1 MINQE
6 PAGESIDLFRLASRW
21 RSGAEWKKIVEEMD
35 SEPVPSHLNT
45 INSSGL
51 FQIVSTDK
59 MSVQY
64 VGTPQHGHDVGV
76 VQADCP
82 APTRRL
88 AYYFEMT
95 VKNAGQKGQVAIG
108 FTMQHFK
115 MRRQPGAELSCVLN
129 ITMMTYYVNT
139 MGGGGGGGVLSFQVP
154 STMVERKVFPV
165 PGPWEANSCGYH
177 GDDGYLYRGQGKGE
191 SFGPTFTTNDTV
203 GAGINYASQEFFFTK
218 NAKLVGTVP
227 KDIKGPLYP
236 SIAVHSQNE
245 EYAVGFILEERLKQQ
260 AMIEKLSLQP
270 NISHW
275 VCPPTRKDF
284 ARLMISDFL
293 KIVFGLKNC
302 LNPSHHGFLLDVQP
316 NKIVR
321 SYLLH
326 YGYQDTLKSFD
337 LASENTYPSES
348 MAQENGFDDQGDMY
362 ALDHR
367 NILRQL
373 IKNGNIDSAFQ
384 KLREWYPQVLQV
396 GQLAEAV
403 SYAQSELQKF
413 FSVKSYVDLLQDV
426 SGLLAYKVPVESSVG
441 YLLDG
446 PQREFVADAVNAV
459 VLSTNPNLKDP
470 DRCLYSC
477 LEKLLRQLTLC
488 SLERRASS
496 EDQGEAFCLH
506 RELQSGGRA
515 KFLNRNYGSVL
526 LKKLKHVSSKTSRND
541 VSDGRIAAHAREP
554 KSDTRPIHVS
564 D

>member
-88 AYYFEMT
+88 VYYFEMT

-115 MRRQPGAELSCVLN
+115 MRRQPGYLV
-129 ITMMTYYVNT
+129 TVN
-139 MGGGGGGGVLSFQVP
+139 F
-154 STMVERKVFPV
+154 
-165 PGPWEANSCGYH
+165 
-177 GDDGYLYRGQGKGE
+177 GKKP
-191 SFGPTFTTNDTV
+191 FLF
-203 GAGINYASQEFFFTK
+203 
-218 NAKLVGTVP
+218 
-227 KDIKGPLYP
+227 DI
-236 SIAVHSQNE
+236 
-245 EYAVGFILEERLKQQ
+245 EYDK
-260 AMIEKLSLQP
+260 
-270 NISHW
+270 
-275 VCPPTRKDF
+275 
-284 ARLMISDFL
+284 
-293 KIVFGLKNC
+293 
-302 LNPSHHGFLLDVQP
+302 
-316 NKIVR
+316 
-321 SYLLH
+321 
-326 YGYQDTLKSFD
+326 
-337 LASENTYPSES
+337 
-348 MAQENGFDDQGDMY
+348 
-362 ALDHR
+362 
-367 NILRQL
+367 
-373 IKNGNIDSAFQ
+373 
-384 KLREWYPQVLQV
+384 V

-459 VLSTNPNLKDP
+459 VLSTNPNMKDP

-488 SLERRASS
+488 SLERRASR
-496 EDQGEAFCLH
+496 EDQGETFCLH

-515 KFLNRNYGSVL
+515 KC
-526 LKKLKHVSSKTSRND
+526 SS
-541 VSDGRIAAHAREP
+541 
-554 KSDTRPIHVS
+554 
-564 D
+564 

>member
-115 MRRQPGAELSCVLN
+115 MRRQPG
-129 ITMMTYYVNT
+129 
-139 MGGGGGGGVLSFQVP
+139 
-154 STMVERKVFPV
+154 
-165 PGPWEANSCGYH
+165 WEANSCGYH

-245 EYAVGFILEERLKQQ
+245 E
-260 AMIEKLSLQP
+260 
-270 NISHW
+270 
-275 VCPPTRKDF
+275 
-284 ARLMISDFL
+284 
-293 KIVFGLKNC
+293 
-302 LNPSHHGFLLDVQP
+302 
-316 NKIVR
+316 IVR

-515 KFLNRNYGSVL
+515 KCS
-526 LKKLKHVSSKTSRND
+526 
-541 VSDGRIAAHAREP
+541 
-554 KSDTRPIHVS
+554 
-564 D
+564 

>member
-1 MINQE
+1 MMINQE

-35 SEPVPSHLNT
+35 SEPVPLHLNT

-64 VGTPQHGHDVGV
+64 VGSPQHGHDVGV

-115 MRRQPGAELSCVLN
+115 MRRQPG
-129 ITMMTYYVNT
+129 
-139 MGGGGGGGVLSFQVP
+139 
-154 STMVERKVFPV
+154 
-165 PGPWEANSCGYH
+165 WEANSCGYH

-245 EYAVGFILEERLKQQ
+245 EVTVNFGKKPFLFDIEGLILEERLKQQ

-275 VCPPTRKDF
+275 
-284 ARLMISDFL
+284 
-293 KIVFGLKNC
+293 
-302 LNPSHHGFLLDVQP
+302 
-316 NKIVR
+316 IVR

-384 KLREWYPQVLQV
+384 KLREWYPQVLQDDKSLVCFLLHSQRFIEYIRV

-515 KFLNRNYGSVL
+515 KCS
-526 LKKLKHVSSKTSRND
+526 
-541 VSDGRIAAHAREP
+541 
-554 KSDTRPIHVS
+554 
-564 D
+564 